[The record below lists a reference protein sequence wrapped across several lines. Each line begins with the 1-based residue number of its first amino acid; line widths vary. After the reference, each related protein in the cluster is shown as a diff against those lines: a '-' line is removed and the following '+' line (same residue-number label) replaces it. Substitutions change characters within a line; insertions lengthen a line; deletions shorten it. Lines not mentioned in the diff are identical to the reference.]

1 MFRVVRIELYG
12 SILRALRWWK
22 FILFILITG
31 LFVIIVRED
40 AVKSIHLN
48 MYKLYAPPWGGYFM
62 KPKISKINYLLPGD
76 AKSRMIYLKY
86 IFWSMLIL
94 FVLWFSVIYLIAFLT
109 GGVSGVYAVKRL
121 LCSDIILLLYCCIC
135 WICTAYESREKVK
148 HAKKNKIRQVFLVIT
163 YGYSVFHV
171 AFMHYILSG
180 GWYIVST
187 VIAYLF
193 ILQLLRD
200 TLTKIEMFDTSYES
214 IKRPFKQS
222 A

>member
-12 SILRALRWWK
+12 SIIRALRWWK
-22 FILFILITG
+22 FILFLLLTG

-40 AVKSIHLN
+40 AAENVSLN
-48 MYKLYAPPWGGYFM
+48 FYKFYAPFWAGYFL

-86 IFWSMLIL
+86 IFWAMLIL
-94 FVLWFSVIYLIAFLT
+94 FILWFSVIYLIAFLT
-109 GGVSGVYAVKRL
+109 GGVSGLYAVKRL
-121 LCSDIILLLYCCIC
+121 LCSDTILIVYFCIC
-135 WICTAYESREKVK
+135 WIITAYSSKEKIK
-148 HAKKNKIRQVFLVIT
+148 HMRKNKIRQVIFIIS
-163 YGYSVFHV
+163 YSYSVFHV
-171 AFMHYILSG
+171 VFMHYILSG

-200 TLTKIEMFDTSYES
+200 TLSRIEMFDTSYES

>member
-22 FILFILITG
+22 FILFLLITG

-40 AVKSIHLN
+40 AVKSVNLN
-48 MYKLYAPPWGGYFM
+48 MYKLYAPFWACHFL

-94 FVLWFSVIYLIAFLT
+94 FILWFGVIYLIAFLT
-109 GGVSGVYAVKRL
+109 GGVSGLYAMKRL
-121 LCSDIILLLYCCIC
+121 LGSDIILITYFCICCIM
-135 WICTAYESREKVK
+135 TAYEVKEKRQ
-148 HAKKNKIRQVFLVIT
+148 HTKKNKIRQVIWGILFV
-163 YGYSVFHV
+163 YSLLHA

-180 GWYIVST
+180 DWYTVSI

-193 ILQLLRD
+193 TILLLRD
-200 TLTKIEMFDTSYES
+200 ILSRIEMFDTSYES